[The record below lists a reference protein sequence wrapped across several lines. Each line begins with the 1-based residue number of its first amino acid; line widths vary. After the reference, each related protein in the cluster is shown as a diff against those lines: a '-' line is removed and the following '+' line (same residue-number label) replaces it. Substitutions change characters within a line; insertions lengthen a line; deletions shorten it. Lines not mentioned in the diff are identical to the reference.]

1 MRTAIERGGPFGG
14 PAVDALAYAEAQGA
28 APGTEFP
35 GSAPAESSPL
45 GRRTAKTPAQRGA
58 AALAVLFLAAAAG
71 FGGHAAWLHAK
82 AALGQH
88 LLARAW
94 ATARATHAAA
104 KPWPWADTHPVARL
118 RAPAQGVDLLV
129 LSGANGRTLAWGPGH
144 VEGTAAPGERG
155 NAVVTGHRDTH
166 FAFLARLRRGRAAS
180 TWRPRRADAALSGRA
195 HAGRRQVRAEAAGR
209 PSLDHARAG
218 HVLPVRRGRSRHAAA
233 LRGDR
238 ARGAVTAPANAARP
252 KARAGLARR
261 SSRATPV
268 PAGQAAR
275 R

>member
-14 PAVDALAYAEAQGA
+14 PAADALAYAEAQGA
-28 APGTEFP
+28 APGTEVP

-45 GRRTAKTPAQRGA
+45 GRRAARSPARRGA
-58 AALAVLFLAAAAG
+58 AALAALCLAVAAA

-94 ATARATHAAA
+94 STARATHAAA

-166 FAFLARLRRGRAAS
+166 FAFLARLQPGERLDVETAEGRTLRYRVERTLLADKSAL
-180 TWRPRRADAALSGRA
+180 RLPADPRATTLALVTCYPFDAVDPGTPLRYAVIA
-195 HAGRRQVRAEAAGR
+195 RAE
-209 PSLDHARAG
+209 P
-218 HVLPVRRGRSRHAAA
+218 
-233 LRGDR
+233 
-238 ARGAVTAPANAARP
+238 
-252 KARAGLARR
+252 
-261 SSRATPV
+261 
-268 PAGQAAR
+268 
-275 R
+275 